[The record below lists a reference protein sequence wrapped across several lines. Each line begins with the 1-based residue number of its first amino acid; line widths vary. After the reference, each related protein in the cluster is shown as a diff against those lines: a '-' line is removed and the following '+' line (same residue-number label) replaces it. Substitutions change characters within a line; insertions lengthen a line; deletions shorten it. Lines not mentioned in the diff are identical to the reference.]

1 MKKTLRALQ
10 FFRED
15 AGLLWAAAIFLVFN
29 LGANL
34 LKPWPIALLVDSV
47 LGTKPLPGWL
57 DRWQPEKLALIPL
70 LTAAI
75 LILHVGQGALSAGQ
89 NYLTIKVGLRG
100 LRRVRNALFSQL
112 LRLSLR
118 FYQNASSGDLIY
130 RASWDTY
137 SFQTLFQQG
146 LVTFLTAYLSLLLM
160 VIVMWRLD
168 PQLTGVSLVV
178 VPVLVASI
186 RLFGK
191 RMRERGVA
199 AQRADSDVTTRVQ
212 RTITA
217 LPLIQSYVREDLEE
231 KAFRHDVQLAQE
243 KRMGQH
249 GWELLYWLAVAVVF
263 GGGTAV
269 IVWFG
274 AHRVV
279 DGKLTVGE
287 LLVFIAYLAQLYEP
301 LNQLSHVGATIS
313 SASAGTE
320 RVFEIL
326 DSSEEVQ
333 SGDRP
338 VVKSGQANST
348 SLVIRGA
355 VAFEAV
361 SFAYRPKQRV
371 LNQITFQLQPG
382 QSAAII
388 GPSGAGK
395 TTLLNLVPRFFDPD
409 AGRVI
414 LDGVDLKEL
423 RLRDLRAHVALVP
436 QEPIL
441 LSATVSE
448 NISYGRPD
456 ASAAMIEAA
465 AVRAHAAEFIEKLP
479 QRYDTIIGE
488 GAAHLSV
495 GEKQRLSL
503 ARAFLKDAPILL
515 LDEPTSALDL
525 ESEQFVL
532 ESLLELMRGRT
543 TLMVA
548 HRLTTIRHVNQILVL
563 EHGELIEQG
572 APEKLLQSNGYYARI
587 LKAQSAT

>member
-34 LKPWPIALLVDSV
+34 LKPWPVALLVDSV
-47 LGTKPLPGWL
+47 LGTKPLPDWL
-57 DRWQPEKLALIPL
+57 GRWQPQKLALIPL

-178 VPVLVASI
+178 VPVLVVSI

-191 RMRERGVA
+191 RMRDRGVA

-217 LPLIQSYVREDLEE
+217 LPLIQSYVREELEE
-231 KAFRHDVQLAQE
+231 KAFQHDVQLAQE
-243 KRMGQH
+243 RRMAQH
-249 GWELLYWLAVAVVF
+249 GWELIYWLAIAVVF
-263 GGGTAV
+263 GAGTAA

-274 AHRVV
+274 AHRVI
-279 DGKLTVGE
+279 DAKLTVGE

-301 LNQLSHVGATIS
+301 LNQLSHVGTTIS
-313 SASAGTE
+313 SAGAGTE

-326 DSSEEVQ
+326 DSGEQVQ
-333 SGDRP
+333 SGQRHVTRSEESD
-338 VVKSGQANST
+338 ST
-348 SLVIRGA
+348 ALTIRGA
-355 VAFEAV
+355 VAFEKV
-361 SFAYRPKQRV
+361 SFGYLPGQPV
-371 LNQITFQLQPG
+371 LHQITFRLQPG

-409 AGRVI
+409 DGSVI
-414 LDGVDLKEL
+414 LDGADLKQL
-423 RLRDLRAHVALVP
+423 QLRDLRAHVALVP

-456 ASAAMIEAA
+456 ATAAAIEAA
-465 AVRAHAAEFIEKLP
+465 AIRAHAAEFIEKLP
-479 QRYDTIIGE
+479 KRYDTIIGE

-563 EHGELIEQG
+563 EAGELIEQG
-572 APEKLLQSNGYYARI
+572 APEALVQSNGYYARI
-587 LKAQSAT
+587 LKAQSAP